1 MFFGNFNSKTTC
13 LLKLGPIFHQAAKLG
28 KASRNAYNPG
38 LWLIFY
44 DLLKNWVA
52 EGVTSEVNDFKC
64 SYKNWFEKIKVRYS
78 SVFLEH
84 IGVAMDY
91 LMKMFME

>member
-1 MFFGNFNSKTTC
+1 MVKS
-13 LLKLGPIFHQAAKLG
+13 GPIFGQAAKLG

-52 EGVTSEVNDFKC
+52 EGVATEVNVFKC
-64 SYKNWFEKIKVRYS
+64 SYKNWFEKIKVFKRISRTHWS
-78 SVFLEH
+78 SHGLLNEDVY
-84 IGVAMDY
+84 GVAQGQ
-91 LMKMFME
+91 K